1 MQYYF
6 IYRENHLNQ
15 HERGAMNDQAE
26 PITCSDDTQ
35 LITMH
40 LPCRLAQR
48 AEKYANENGHTIT
61 GVVIEALDAF
71 LRGQNV
77 DG

>member
-1 MQYYF
+1 
-6 IYRENHLNQ
+6 
-15 HERGAMNDQAE
+15 MNDQ
-26 PITCSDDTQ
+26 PDSITCSDDTQ

-48 AEKYANENGHTIT
+48 AEKYANENGNTVT

-71 LRGQNV
+71 LRGQMV
-77 DG
+77 D

>member
-1 MQYYF
+1 
-6 IYRENHLNQ
+6 
-15 HERGAMNDQAE
+15 MNDQPD

-40 LPCRLAQR
+40 LPCRLALR
-48 AEKYANENGHTIT
+48 AEKYANTHDNTVT

-71 LRGQNV
+71 LRGQKV
-77 DG
+77 D